1 MTVETEFVI
10 LASLFIDVSN
20 RSIRASIL
28 IHTLLGKDARAARAV
43 ATERISAAVFPFM
56 TVVIL
61 FGSEA
66 KAERTAETPRMIGDV
81 AALKVVVT
89 L

>member
-1 MTVETEFVI
+1 M
-10 LASLFIDVSN
+10 
-20 RSIRASIL
+20 
-28 IHTLLGKDARAARAV
+28 
-43 ATERISAAVFPFM
+43 FPFM